1 MPEAVVDARRP
12 PPAPLTR
19 AEIDA
24 VVNAPDRDASDREA
38 DARRKPAEFLA
49 FLGVGR
55 GMRVADL
62 GAGFG
67 YTTELLARAVGPEGR
82 VYGQNPK
89 FVLERFAE
97 KGWSARL
104 AKPVNANVVRL
115 DREFAD
121 PLPED
126 VGDLDLVVN
135 VLFYHDF
142 EWMNVDRAAHNADVF
157 RALKPGGRYVIVDA
171 HAKAG
176 AGASGGKTLHRVE
189 ESLVVRELGAAGFA
203 LVARGDFLRNPRDAR
218 DWNALPW
225 QNERGEFSDKFALAF
240 GRPAR

>member
-1 MPEAVVDARRP
+1 MAFRQLAAPLAPLLVALAACRRAPPAAESSGAPLPSAPRMPEAAVGASRP
-12 PPAPLTR
+12 SPAPLTR

-24 VVNAPDRDASDREA
+24 VVNAPDRDAGDREA

-49 FLGVGR
+49 FLGVRR

-67 YTTELLARAVGPEGR
+67 HTTELLARAVGPEGR

-121 PLPED
+121 PLPDD

-142 EWMNVDRAAHNADVF
+142 EWMNVDRAAHDADVF
-157 RALKPGGRYVIVDA
+157 RALKPGGR
-171 HAKAG
+171 
-176 AGASGGKTLHRVE
+176 
-189 ESLVVRELGAAGFA
+189 
-203 LVARGDFLRNPRDAR
+203 
-218 DWNALPW
+218 
-225 QNERGEFSDKFALAF
+225 
-240 GRPAR
+240 